1 MEKLKQTGG
10 GWIPVFIIVTCC
22 WQTSLGWWSGSEV
35 KECLLI
41 STKSMFLWW
50 SNVRWRLVQHQR
62 QNKPRI
68 NLKVLLCPSL
78 IRWQSCKVVK
88 CQTSIELKVFD
99 NGKSEIEVSG
109 KMFVAGCHFFE
120 AEGKTTLFRPDL
132 HKGRVFCFELY
143 KCDLMHWCWD
153 DSCYPKKIV
162 TSVLKNGIYQISFS
176 VWIPSQSM
184 KSMLMTFCRHNSHKF

>member
-22 WQTSLGWWSGSEV
+22 WQTSLGWWSGSEI

-78 IRWQSCKVVK
+78 IIWGSGLFLALALRPGGIGAPQIGGFCGSVAFWG
-88 CQTSIELKVFD
+88 VFASKR
-99 NGKSEIEVSG
+99 GIQAILPLWAPWKAIY
-109 KMFVAGCHFFE
+109 HQY
-120 AEGKTTLFRPDL
+120 
-132 HKGRVFCFELY
+132 RVFYPCGL
-143 KCDLMHWCWD
+143 
-153 DSCYPKKIV
+153 PKKPFGPLTWYFTPV
-162 TSVLKNGIYQISFS
+162 CSSKSHLAPNTMVFSTVSTVLLQTDWKNWYFS
-176 VWIPSQSM
+176 P
-184 KSMLMTFCRHNSHKF
+184 NAAN